1 MAKRRR
7 SETLKKLKK
16 VYEGQYKKLLIIP
29 FLMLVLAL
37 VQIGVQTATTGD
49 FINKD
54 VSLKGG
60 VTLSIDHPSVDAVA
74 LEEHLADDLGTDV
87 STSVVSTAGS
97 VTGVIIEADIDAEDS
112 EKIQQLQDLSAEKL
126 GIELDSTNSN
136 LEIIGSSLS
145 QSFFQDTILAVII
158 AFIFMGIVVFI
169 YFRNPAA
176 SGAVMLAAFSDI
188 VVTIAIVN
196 ILGIKI
202 GGGGIAAFLMMIGYS
217 VDTDIL
223 LSVKVF
229 KRKEGSVMDRI
240 YSAMKTGLTMNVT
253 TIVAIS
259 IALIFTTSEVIAQIM
274 TILLIGL
281 FVDIINTWIQNVGII
296 RYYLERKN
304 EA

>member
-7 SETLKKLKK
+7 SEILKKLKK
-16 VYEGQYKKLLIIP
+16 VYEEQYKKLLIIP

-60 VTLSIDHPSVDAVA
+60 VTLSIDHSPIDADA
-74 LEEHLADDLGTDV
+74 LEKHLADNLGTDV

-97 VTGVIIEADIDAEDS
+97 VKGVIIEANIATEDS
-112 EKIQQLQDLSAEKL
+112 VKIQKLQDLSAEKL
-126 GIELDSTNSN
+126 GIDLDSTNSN
-136 LEIIGSSLS
+136 LEVIGSSLS
-145 QSFFQDTILAVII
+145 KSFFQDTILAVLI

-240 YSAMKTGLTMNVT
+240 YNAMKTGLTMNVT

-259 IALIFTTSEVIAQIM
+259 IALIFTKSEVIAQIM